1 MKDTNRID
9 HFVWAVRP
17 EYLAGYL
24 AQLSDL
30 FDTEFEEF
38 DGKSG
43 ARILISWDTGLEF
56 AVPSGEGAR
65 GDELRAYLDKK
76 GEGPFAIVFRVPD
89 IESASKRAMQ
99 LGWPVGD
106 SLLGSEEADRSWTR
120 VTRVREQFVGP
131 FLNTML
137 LFGQID
143 YADGDSEGP

>member
-17 EYLAGYL
+17 ENVAGYL

-30 FDTEFEEF
+30 FHTEFEEY

-43 ARILISWDTGLEF
+43 ARILISWDTGFEF
-56 AVPSGEGAR
+56 AVPNGEGPR
-65 GDELRAYLDKK
+65 GDDLRAYLDKN
-76 GEGPFAIVFRVPD
+76 GEGLFAVVFRVPD
-89 IESASKRAMQ
+89 IESASKRAAQ

-106 SLLGSEEADRSWTR
+106 GVLGSEEADKGWTR
-120 VTRVREQFVGP
+120 VTRVREQFIGP

-137 LFGQID
+137 LYGQID
-143 YADGDSEGP
+143 YADGDEER